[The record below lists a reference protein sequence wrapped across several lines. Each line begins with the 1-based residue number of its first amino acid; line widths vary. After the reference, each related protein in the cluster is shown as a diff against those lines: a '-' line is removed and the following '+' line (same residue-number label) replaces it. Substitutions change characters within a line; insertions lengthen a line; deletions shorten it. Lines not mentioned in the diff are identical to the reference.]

1 MIAKRGTNGNNEK
14 NAPVFVNII
23 YRYIFRSV
31 LGSASLAVG
40 LFVFVLVVGNAI
52 REVIDQL
59 GSGRIDL
66 GTFAYL
72 ILLLIPG
79 VVPYALPLGLLAAIL
94 LVLGRLSAQTEI
106 TAMKACGFSLLH
118 IAAPVFMIAFLGSVF
133 SVFINFYYAPA
144 ADTAYRTTLHNLV
157 RDNPLQFLQ
166 PNVFIRDFPG
176 YVIYVGGRDGER
188 LRDFWVWEMDDKGRT
203 SLFLKAHSGT
213 FAYDEAS
220 DAIRLTLT
228 EGVAEKYPEAGKTQ
242 VYPTLAF
249 KETTV
254 SLSLARILGS
264 ATGTKKWSIMTVREL
279 LTARKNPEALGFKG
293 TPEEL
298 ERVKFRAQMQIQKNL
313 AFAFSI
319 LSMAALAVPFGI
331 KASRS
336 ETFANFGIAL
346 ALAMTYYLLTVM
358 IGWLEKYPNMRPDL
372 LIWTPNICFQLIGAW
387 LLMRANKH

>member
-1 MIAKRGTNGNNEK
+1 MN
-14 NAPVFVNII
+14 VI

-31 LGSASLAVG
+31 LGSALLAVG

-72 ILLLIPG
+72 IILLIPG

-94 LVLGRLSAQTEI
+94 LTLGRLSAQTEI
-106 TAMKACGFSLLH
+106 TAMKACGFSIFH
-118 IAAPVFMIAFLGSVF
+118 IAAPIFMIAFLGSLF

-144 ADTAYRTTLHNLV
+144 ADSAYRSTLHNLV
-157 RDNPLQFLQ
+157 RNNPLQFLQ

-176 YVIYVGGRDGER
+176 YVIYVGGREKDQ
-188 LRDFWVWEMDDKGRT
+188 LKDFWVWEIGDNGHT
-203 SLFLKAHSGT
+203 SLFLKAGSGS
-213 FAYDEAS
+213 FAYDDKE
-220 DAIRLTLT
+220 DAIRLTLKD
-228 EGVAEKYPEAGKTQ
+228 GVAEKYPEPGKDELL
-242 VYPTLAF
+242 PTLSF

-254 SLSLARILGS
+254 SLSLARILGAS
-264 ATGTKKWSIMTVREL
+264 KGPKKWSIMTVNEL
-279 LTARKNPEALGFKG
+279 FTARNDPEKLGFAG

-298 ERVKFRAQMQIQKNL
+298 KKIRFRAQMQIQKNL

-346 ALAMTYYLLTVM
+346 ALAMSYYLMTVA
-358 IGWLEKYPNMRPDL
+358 IGWLEKFPACRPDL
-372 LIWTPNICFQLIGAW
+372 LIWLPNILFQVLGGW
-387 LLMRANKH
+387 LLIRSNRH

>member
-1 MIAKRGTNGNNEK
+1 
-14 NAPVFVNII
+14 VNIL

-31 LGSASLAVG
+31 LGSALLAVG

-59 GSGRIDL
+59 GSGRIDM

-72 ILLLIPG
+72 IMLLIPG

-106 TAMKACGFSLLH
+106 TAMKACGFSIFH
-118 IAAPVFMIAFLGSVF
+118 VAAPIFTIAFLGSLF

-144 ADTAYRTTLHNLV
+144 ADSAYRATLHNLV
-157 RDNPLQFLQ
+157 RNNPLQFLQ

-176 YVIYVGGRDGER
+176 YVIYVGGRDGAQ
-188 LRDFWVWEMDDKGRT
+188 LKDFSVWEINDQGRT
-203 SLFLKAHSGT
+203 SLFLKAKTGT
-213 FAYDEAS
+213 FNYDEKA
-220 DAIRLTLT
+220 DAIQLKLTD
-228 EGVAEKYPEAGKTQ
+228 GVAEKYQEPGKDEPL
-242 VYPTLAF
+242 PTLSF
-249 KETTV
+249 KETAV
-254 SLSLARILGS
+254 SLSLARILGDNK
-264 ATGTKKWSIMTVREL
+264 GPKKWSIMTLDEL
-279 LTARKNPEALGFKG
+279 LTARIDPEKLGYTG
-293 TPEEL
+293 TPEQL
-298 ERVKFRAQMQIQKNL
+298 ERVRFRAQMQIQKNL

-346 ALAMTYYLLTVM
+346 FLAMSYYFLIVT
-358 IGWLEKYPNMRPDL
+358 IGWLEKYPAVRPDL
-372 LIWTPNICFQLIGAW
+372 LIWLPNILFQLLGGW
-387 LLMRANKH
+387 LLVRSNKH